1 MKKKNRITVCF
12 VKSPLVEGCCFCKTF
27 PYLCQGTCN
36 FMTFNRHA
44 LTALALAVSLAAC
57 AQQPVSAPATPES
70 ETLPASAQ
78 PAVAKTDEPVASS
91 AAAVPAAPAPAPAPA
106 LAEPEAPRTR
116 TIIGNDLVVAPAKA
130 VPVVDGA
137 PLTFN
142 FEEAP
147 IAEVARTILGD
158 ILRQPYVL
166 HPPLTGTVTLSS
178 RNPIA
183 PDQAVFLLESAL
195 QANGLAIVRDA
206 RGTYHI
212 GRADALKNVGAAV
225 RQVTGNGAP
234 LPPGYGAIVVP
245 LRYIGAGEMA
255 AILRPLAPA
264 EAIAR
269 VDNVRNLLVLVGTR
283 SQAEGWL
290 DLVNTFDVNLL
301 KGMSVGLF
309 PLKYASLKEVETAL
323 RLVSGQPQAAA
334 SGGAVTATP
343 AGAGSASAAALGE
356 GNPLFGALRIL
367 PIERMNSILVVTPHA
382 AYLEEARRWIEK
394 FDQPSDGGAEAQLFI
409 YRVQNGNAKHL
420 AGVLSGIFGAPQGA
434 YTANSGVAPGLNA
447 AAGGTAWGQQ
457 QSFGNTGGIGG
468 VGGMGNTGGGALQ
481 GRGGSA
487 FGGSSGFGNALNTQ
501 SRNVAVG
508 NAGQAAVATNIGG
521 VRVMADELNNSILV
535 WSTRAEFLKIESTLK
550 RLDLPPTQ
558 VLIDA
563 SIIEVTLNDNLQY
576 GLQWAFSGGAGGGRT
591 GTGQL
596 STGTNNPSLSGSLNV
611 AAGSGFSY
619 SLINSAGNV
628 RVILNA
634 LASQDLLKVIS
645 SPSLMVLDNHTA
657 TMAVG
662 DQVPVLS
669 STTDILS
676 GNGAVTSTVQYRDTG
691 VSLAVTPSV
700 NSGNLVT
707 MQIDQ
712 TMTDQSASMG
722 ANNQPVFLQRQI
734 GSKVAVRSGETIV
747 LGGLIKDNRT
757 SGNAGIPVLKDVPLL
772 GSLFGNTN
780 NTGKR
785 TELLVVITPK
795 VVRTDPEIREV
806 SEELRDRL
814 KGLQIIE
821 LPGRSK
827 AASAA
832 TGAATGAALQ
842 PPHQ

>member
-1 MKKKNRITVCF
+1 
-12 VKSPLVEGCCFCKTF
+12 
-27 PYLCQGTCN
+27 
-36 FMTFNRHA
+36 MTSNRHV
-44 LTALALAVSLAAC
+44 LTALALVASLAAC
-57 AQQPVSAPATPES
+57 AQQPVQAPPATPSVE
-70 ETLPASAQ
+70 
-78 PAVAKTDEPVASS
+78 
-91 AAAVPAAPAPAPAPA
+91 PAPAKPQAKAEEPAPA
-106 LAEPEAPRTR
+106 EASAASTTPEAPRAR
-116 TIIGNDLVVAPAKA
+116 TIVGNDQVVAPPKA
-130 VPVVDGA
+130 APAIGGA

-158 ILRQPYVL
+158 ILKQPYVL
-166 HPPLTGTVTLSS
+166 HPPLAGSVTLSS
-178 RNPIA
+178 RAPIP

-195 QANGLAIVRDA
+195 QANGLTIVRDA
-206 RGTYHI
+206 RGTYHV

-225 RQVTGNGAP
+225 RQASANGAP

-245 LRYIGAGEMA
+245 LRYIGAAEMA
-255 AILRPLAPA
+255 SILRPLAPA
-264 EAIAR
+264 DAIAR

-283 SQAEGWL
+283 AQAEGWL

-309 PLKYASLKEVETAL
+309 PLKYASIKEVEAAL
-323 RLVSGQPQAAA
+323 RLVSGQPPTATATVGAAAGAAGTPGQAATGSGA
-334 SGGAVTATP
+334 S
-343 AGAGSASAAALGE
+343 AALGE
-356 GNPLFGALRIL
+356 GNPLFGALRIMPVDRL
-367 PIERMNSILVVTPHA
+367 NSILIVTPHA

-394 FDQPSDGGAEAQLFI
+394 FDQPSDGGAEPQLYI
-409 YRVQNGNAKHL
+409 YRVQNGNARHL
-420 AGVLSGIFGAPQGA
+420 ASVLSGIFGTSQVMAPIV
-434 YTANSGVAPGLNA
+434 NSGVAPGLGGTVGSFGQQPFGNNNTLGGISGSSFGGFGGGTSTFGRSGSMGAFGSNFTQNRNQQGA
-447 AAGGTAWGQQ
+447 AAQGQ
-457 QSFGNTGGIGG
+457 
-468 VGGMGNTGGGALQ
+468 V
-481 GRGGSA
+481 
-487 FGGSSGFGNALNTQ
+487 
-501 SRNVAVG
+501 VP
-508 NAGQAAVATNIGG
+508 AANIGG

-563 SIIEVTLNDNLQY
+563 SIIEVTLNDSLQY

-596 STGTNNPSLSGSLNV
+596 STGGNNPNNSGSLNIV
-611 AAGSGFSY
+611 AGSGFTY

-628 RVILNA
+628 RVVLNA

-662 DQVPVLS
+662 DQVPVLT

-712 TMTDQSASMG
+712 TMTDQSASVG

-757 SGNAGIPVLKDVPLL
+757 SGKAGIPVLKDVPVL
-772 GSLFGNTN
+772 GSLFSNTN
-780 NTGKR
+780 DTGKR

-814 KGLQIIE
+814 KGLNIIE
-821 LPGRSK
+821 MRDRAKPVPALP
-827 AASAA
+827 ALP
-832 TGAATGAALQ
+832 ALQ
-842 PPHQ
+842 PPSPQ

>member
-1 MKKKNRITVCF
+1 
-12 VKSPLVEGCCFCKTF
+12 
-27 PYLCQGTCN
+27 
-36 FMTFNRHA
+36 MTSNRHV
-44 LTALALAVSLAAC
+44 LTVLALAASLAAC
-57 AQQPVSAPATPES
+57 AQQPVQAP
-70 ETLPASAQ
+70 Q
-78 PAVAKTDEPVASS
+78 VAPSMDP
-91 AAAVPAAPAPAPAPA
+91 AAAKPQTKPEEPAPAEAPA
-106 LAEPEAPRTR
+106 ASTTPEAPRAR
-116 TIIGNDLVVAPAKA
+116 TIVGNDQVVAPAKA
-130 VPVVDGA
+130 TPAIEGA

-158 ILRQPYVL
+158 ILKQPYVL
-166 HPPLTGTVTLSS
+166 HPPLAGSITLSS
-178 RNPIA
+178 RNPIP

-195 QANGLAIVRDA
+195 QANGLAMVRDA
-206 RGTYHI
+206 RGTYHV

-225 RQVTGNGAP
+225 RQVSANGAP

-245 LRYIGAGEMA
+245 LRYIGAAEMA
-255 AILRPLAPA
+255 SILRPLAPA
-264 EAIAR
+264 DAIAR

-283 SQAEGWL
+283 AQAEGWM

-309 PLKYASLKEVETAL
+309 PLKYASIKEVEAAL
-323 RLVSGQPQAAA
+323 RLVSGQPPAATGTAGATTAATAGAAGAPGQAPGASAA
-334 SGGAVTATP
+334 S
-343 AGAGSASAAALGE
+343 AALGE
-356 GNPLFGALRIL
+356 GNPLFGALRIMPVDRL
-367 PIERMNSILVVTPHA
+367 NSILVVTPHA

-394 FDQPSDGGAEAQLFI
+394 FDQPSDGGAEPQLYI
-409 YRVQNGNAKHL
+409 YRVQNGNARHL
-420 AGVLSGIFGAPQGA
+420 ASVLSGIFGTGQVAPA
-434 YTANSGVAPGLNA
+434 VANSGVAPGL
-447 AAGGTAWGQQ
+447 GGTAGAFGQQ
-457 QSFGNTGGIGG
+457 AFGNSFGGGIGNAYG
-468 VGGMGNTGGGALQ
+468 NTFGGMSGGGY
-481 GRGGSA
+481 GGTSA
-487 FGGSSGFGNALNTQ
+487 FGRSAGLGGANAFGSSFTQ
-501 SRNVAVG
+501 NRNQQG
-508 NAGQAAVATNIGG
+508 AAVQGQVVPAANIGG

-535 WSTRAEFLKIESTLK
+535 WSTRNEFLKIESTLK

-563 SIIEVTLNDNLQY
+563 SIIEVTLNDSLQY

-596 STGTNNPSLSGSLNV
+596 STGTNNPSNSGSLNI
-611 AAGSGFSY
+611 AAGSGFTY

-628 RVILNA
+628 RVVLNA

-662 DQVPVLS
+662 DQVPVLT
-669 STTDILS
+669 STTDILTTT
-676 GNGAVTSTVQYRDTG
+676 GAVTSTVQYRDTG

-712 TMTDQSASMG
+712 TMTDQSATTG

-757 SGNAGIPVLKDVPLL
+757 SGKAGVPVLKDVPLL
-772 GSLFGNTN
+772 GNLFSNTN

-821 LPGRSK
+821 LRDRARPAPAGP
-827 AASAA
+827 
-832 TGAATGAALQ
+832 ALQ
-842 PPHQ
+842 PPQPQ

>member
-1 MKKKNRITVCF
+1 
-12 VKSPLVEGCCFCKTF
+12 
-27 PYLCQGTCN
+27 
-36 FMTFNRHA
+36 MTSNRHV
-44 LTALALAVSLAAC
+44 LTALALAASLAAC
-57 AQQPVSAPATPES
+57 AQQTVQ
-70 ETLPASAQ
+70 PASSGAAEQLSQDAQ
-78 PAVAKTDEPVASS
+78 ST
-91 AAAVPAAPAPAPAPA
+91 AANPPAPAPATGNSAGQAAATPPA
-106 LAEPEAPRTR
+106 GSQAPAEAKPRT
-116 TIIGNDLVVAPAKA
+116 IVGNDQVIAPPKA
-130 VPVVDGA
+130 VPAISGA
-137 PLTFN
+137 PLTFS

-158 ILRQPYVL
+158 ILKMPYVL
-166 HPPLTGTVTLSS
+166 HPPLAGSITLSS
-178 RNPIA
+178 RNPIP

-195 QANGLAIVRDA
+195 QANGLAMVRDA
-206 RGTYHI
+206 RGTYHV

-225 RQVTGNGAP
+225 RQVSGNGAP

-255 AILRPLAPA
+255 SILRPLAPA
-264 EAIAR
+264 DAIAR

-283 SQAEGWL
+283 TQAEGWL

-309 PLKYASLKEVETAL
+309 PLKHASIKEVEAAL
-323 RLVSGQPQAAA
+323 RLVSGQPQAGAGTGGSGTAA
-334 SGGAVTATP
+334 AATATGA
-343 AGAGSASAAALGE
+343 AGAPAQAAAGNAATAMLGE

-367 PIERMNSILVVTPHA
+367 PVDRLNSVLIVTPHA

-394 FDQPSDGGAEAQLFI
+394 LDQPSDGGAEPQLYI

-420 AGVLSGIFGAPQGA
+420 AGVLAGIFGTSQVAAPV
-434 YTANSGVAPGLNA
+434 ANSGVAPGL
-447 AAGGTAWGQQ
+447 GGQSTGFGQQ
-457 QSFGNTGGIGG
+457 PFGNAFGSGTGNTFGNTFGGIS
-468 VGGMGNTGGGALQ
+468 GGGFGGAGAL
-481 GRGGSA
+481 GRSGSA
-487 FGGSSGFGNALNTQ
+487 FGGMLTQ
-501 SRNVAVG
+501 NRNPQGSAVQ
-508 NAGQAAVATNIGG
+508 GQIAPAANIGG

-535 WSTRAEFLKIESTLK
+535 WSTRGEFLKIEATLK
-550 RLDLPPTQ
+550 RLDVPPTQ

-563 SIIEVTLNDNLQY
+563 SIIEVTLNDSLQY
-576 GLQWAFSGGAGGGRT
+576 GLQWAFSGGTGGGRT

-596 STGTNNPSLSGSLNV
+596 STGNNNPSNSGSLNI
-611 AAGSGFSY
+611 AAGSGFTY
-619 SLINSAGNV
+619 SLVNSAGNV
-628 RVILNA
+628 RVVLNA

-657 TMAVG
+657 VMSVG

-691 VSLAVTPSV
+691 VNLVVTPSV
-700 NSGNLVT
+700 NAGNLVT

-712 TMTDQSASMG
+712 TMTDQSASVG
-722 ANNQPVFLQRQI
+722 ANNQPIFLQRQI

-757 SGNAGIPVLKDVPLL
+757 SGKAGLPLLKDIPVV
-772 GSLFGNTN
+772 GSLFSNTN

-814 KGLQIIE
+814 KGLEIIE
-821 LPGRSK
+821 QRDRARTTP
-827 AASAA
+827 A
-832 TGAATGAALQ
+832 TRALQ
-842 PPHQ
+842 PPPPQ

>member
-1 MKKKNRITVCF
+1 
-12 VKSPLVEGCCFCKTF
+12 
-27 PYLCQGTCN
+27 
-36 FMTFNRHA
+36 MTSNRHVF
-44 LTALALAVSLAAC
+44 TALALAASLAAC
-57 AQQPVSAPATPES
+57 AQQSALTPPVVTSVE
-70 ETLPASAQ
+70 
-78 PAVAKTDEPVASS
+78 
-91 AAAVPAAPAPAPAPA
+91 PAPAPPQPAPA
-106 LAEPEAPRTR
+106 KQEEPAPAQPTAASAAPEASRPRT
-116 TIIGNDLVVAPAKA
+116 IVGNDQVVAPPKA
-130 VPVVDGA
+130 TPPIEGA
-137 PLTFN
+137 PLTFS

-158 ILRQPYVL
+158 ILKMPYVL
-166 HPPLTGTVTLSS
+166 HPPLTGSITLSS
-178 RNPIA
+178 RNPIP

-195 QANGLAIVRDA
+195 QANGLAMVRDA
-206 RGTYHI
+206 RGTYHV

-225 RQVTGNGAP
+225 RQVSANGAP

-255 AILRPLAPA
+255 TILRPLAPA
-264 EAIAR
+264 DAIVR

-309 PLKYASLKEVETAL
+309 PLKYASIKEVESAL
-323 RLVSGQPQAAA
+323 RLVSGQPQAASA
-334 SGGAVTATP
+334 GSTVAAVTAGTTTT
-343 AGAGSASAAALGE
+343 AGAPGQAAAGGNSTAMLGE
-356 GNPLFGALRIL
+356 GNPLFGALRIM
-367 PIERMNSILVVTPHA
+367 PVERLNSILVVTPHA

-394 FDQPSDGGAEAQLFI
+394 LDQPSDGGAEAQLFI

-420 AGVLSGIFGAPQGA
+420 ASVLSGIFGTGQVATPI
-434 YTANSGVAPGLNA
+434 ANSGVAPGL
-447 AAGGTAWGQQ
+447 GGTGIGSGQ
-457 QSFGNTGGIGG
+457 QSFGNTFGGGLGNAFGNTFGGIPSGG
-468 VGGMGNTGGGALQ
+468 LGGAGTL
-481 GRGGSA
+481 GRIGGTSA
-487 FGGSSGFGNALNTQ
+487 FGNSFTQ
-501 SRNVAVG
+501 NRNVQGA
-508 NAGQAAVATNIGG
+508 ATQGQVTPAANIGG

-563 SIIEVTLNDNLQY
+563 SIIEVTLNDSLQY
-576 GLQWAFSGGAGGGRT
+576 GLQWAFSGGTGGGRT

-596 STGTNNPSLSGSLNV
+596 STGTNNPNNSGSLNV
-611 AAGSGFSY
+611 AAGSGFTY

-662 DQVPVLS
+662 DQLPVLS

-712 TMTDQSASMG
+712 TMTDQSASTG

-747 LGGLIKDNRT
+747 LGGLIKDNRS
-757 SGNAGIPVLKDVPLL
+757 SGKAGIPVLKDVPVL
-772 GSLFGNTN
+772 GNLFSNTS

-814 KGLQIIE
+814 KGLQVIE
-821 LPGRSK
+821 LRDRAKSAP
-827 AASAA
+827 AAPAV
-832 TGAATGAALQ
+832 Q
-842 PPHQ
+842 PPSPQ

>member
-1 MKKKNRITVCF
+1 
-12 VKSPLVEGCCFCKTF
+12 
-27 PYLCQGTCN
+27 
-36 FMTFNRHA
+36 MTSNRHVF
-44 LTALALAVSLAAC
+44 TALALAASLAAC
-57 AQQPVSAPATPES
+57 AQQSALIPPVVTSVEPAPAPPQSAPAKQE
-70 ETLPASAQ
+70 EPASAQ
-78 PAVAKTDEPVASS
+78 PTAAS
-91 AAAVPAAPAPAPAPA
+91 AA
-106 LAEPEAPRTR
+106 PEASRPRT
-116 TIIGNDLVVAPAKA
+116 IVGNDQVVAPPKA
-130 VPVVDGA
+130 TPSIEGA
-137 PLTFN
+137 PLTFS

-158 ILRQPYVL
+158 ILKMPYVL
-166 HPPLTGTVTLSS
+166 HPPLAGSITLSS
-178 RNPIA
+178 RNPIP

-195 QANGLAIVRDA
+195 QANGLAMVRDA
-206 RGTYHI
+206 RGTYHV
-212 GRADALKNVGAAV
+212 GRADALKNIGAAV
-225 RQVTGNGAP
+225 RQASANGAP

-255 AILRPLAPA
+255 SILRPLAPA
-264 EAIAR
+264 DAIVR

-309 PLKYASLKEVETAL
+309 PLKYASIKEVEAAL
-323 RLVSGQPQAAA
+323 RLVSGQPQAGAGTAGTAA
-334 SGGAVTATP
+334 ATAATTTGT
-343 AGAGSASAAALGE
+343 AGAPGQAAAGGSAAAMLGE
-356 GNPLFGALRIL
+356 GNPLFGALRIMPVDRL
-367 PIERMNSILVVTPHA
+367 NSILVVTPHA

-394 FDQPSDGGAEAQLFI
+394 FDQPSDGGTEPQLYI

-420 AGVLSGIFGAPQGA
+420 ASVLSGIFGTGQVAP
-434 YTANSGVAPGLNA
+434 TANSGVAPGL
-447 AAGGTAWGQQ
+447 GGT
-457 QSFGNTGGIGG
+457 
-468 VGGMGNTGGGALQ
+468 GA
-481 GRGGSA
+481 GS
-487 FGGSSGFGNALNTQ
+487 GYQPFGNALGSN
-501 SRNVAVG
+501 VG
-508 NAGQAAVATNIGG
+508 NAFGNTSGGMFGSGFGGTGTRIGGTSAFGNSFTQNRNVQGAATQGQVTPAANIGG

-563 SIIEVTLNDNLQY
+563 SIIEVTLNDSLQY
-576 GLQWAFSGGAGGGRT
+576 GLQWAFSGGTGGGRT
-591 GTGQL
+591 GIGQL
-596 STGTNNPSLSGSLNV
+596 STGTNNPNNSGSLNV
-611 AAGSGFSY
+611 AAGSGFTY

-669 STTDILS
+669 STTDILTTT
-676 GNGAVTSTVQYRDTG
+676 GAVTSTVQYRDTG

-712 TMTDQSASMG
+712 TMTDQSATTG

-747 LGGLIKDNRT
+747 LGGLIKDNRS
-757 SGNAGIPVLKDVPLL
+757 SGKAGIPVLKDVPVL
-772 GSLFGNTN
+772 GNLFSNTN
-780 NTGKR
+780 DTGKR

-814 KGLQIIE
+814 KGLQAIE
-821 LPGRSK
+821 LRDRAR
-827 AASAA
+827 AAPAA
-832 TGAATGAALQ
+832 VPAVQ
-842 PPHQ
+842 PPPPQ

>member
-1 MKKKNRITVCF
+1 
-12 VKSPLVEGCCFCKTF
+12 
-27 PYLCQGTCN
+27 
-36 FMTFNRHA
+36 MTSNRHV
-44 LTALALAVSLAAC
+44 LTALALAASLAAC
-57 AQQPVSAPATPES
+57 AQQSVQPASTASAAPVGQGAQST
-70 ETLPASAQ
+70 SAQ
-78 PAVAKTDEPVASS
+78 PPAPSS
-91 AAAVPAAPAPAPAPA
+91 AAKQEDAAPRPASSDTPQVAK
-106 LAEPEAPRTR
+106 PRT
-116 TIIGNDLVVAPAKA
+116 IVGNDQVVAPPKA
-130 VPVVDGA
+130 TPPIAGA
-137 PLTFN
+137 PLTFS

-158 ILRQPYVL
+158 ILKMPYVL
-166 HPPLTGTVTLSS
+166 HPPLAGSITLSS
-178 RNPIA
+178 RNPIP

-195 QANGLAIVRDA
+195 QANGLAMVRDA
-206 RGTYHI
+206 RGTYHV
-212 GRADALKNVGAAV
+212 GRADALKTIGAAV
-225 RQVTGNGAP
+225 RQVSGNGAP

-255 AILRPLAPA
+255 SILRPLAPA
-264 EAIAR
+264 DAIAR

-283 SQAEGWL
+283 TQAEGWL

-309 PLKYASLKEVETAL
+309 PLKHASIKEVEAAL
-323 RLVSGQPQAAA
+323 RLVSGQPQAGAGTGGSGTAA
-334 SGGAVTATP
+334 AATATGA
-343 AGAGSASAAALGE
+343 AGAPGQAAAGNAATAMLGE

-367 PIERMNSILVVTPHA
+367 PVDRLNSVLIVTPHA

-394 FDQPSDGGAEAQLFI
+394 LDQPSDGGAEPQLYI
-409 YRVQNGNAKHL
+409 YRVQNGNARHL
-420 AGVLSGIFGAPQGA
+420 ASVLSGIFGTGQVAAPV
-434 YTANSGVAPGLNA
+434 ANSGVAPGLGGQSTGFGQQPFGNA
-447 AAGGTAWGQQ
+447 FGGGTGNT
-457 QSFGNTGGIGG
+457 FGNTFGGIS
-468 VGGMGNTGGGALQ
+468 GGGFGGAGAL
-481 GRGGSA
+481 GRSGSA
-487 FGGSSGFGNALNTQ
+487 FGGMLTQ
-501 SRNVAVG
+501 NRNPQGSVVQ
-508 NAGQAAVATNIGG
+508 GQIAPAANIGG

-535 WSTRAEFLKIESTLK
+535 WSTRGEFLKIEATLK
-550 RLDLPPTQ
+550 RLDVPPTQ

-563 SIIEVTLNDNLQY
+563 SIIEVTLNDSLQY

-596 STGTNNPSLSGSLNV
+596 STGGNNPNNSGSLNI
-611 AAGSGFSY
+611 AAGSGFTY
-619 SLINSAGNV
+619 SLVNSAGNV
-628 RVILNA
+628 RVVLNA

-657 TMAVG
+657 VMSVG

-691 VSLAVTPSV
+691 VNLVVTPSV
-700 NSGNLVT
+700 NAGNLVT

-712 TMTDQSASMG
+712 TMTDQSASVG
-722 ANNQPVFLQRQI
+722 ANNQPIFLQRQI

-757 SGNAGIPVLKDVPLL
+757 SGKAGLPLLKDIPVV
-772 GSLFGNTN
+772 GSLFSNTS

-814 KGLQIIE
+814 KGLEIIE
-821 LPGRSK
+821 QRDRARAAPG
-827 AASAA
+827 API
-832 TGAATGAALQ
+832 TPALQ
-842 PPHQ
+842 PPPPQ